1 MRTTPSSAAISLSD
15 ATSISVRILPVLW
28 HVCSPL
34 LTEQATKESGR
45 SHPARRAIKH
55 TAKPIE
61 GSSPSPC
68 NRVPGWRQM
77 TQTRRERIARN
88 LHYMEE
94 HNRELGSTDF
104 DRRSGTCE
112 NSIGCEPDVC
122 ADRHTKCRES
132 TVRTNRTR
140 ICMQRIALLILFS
153 AATASAVSAQV
164 SQGANPNLE
173 AVLTPGTI
181 VWITDSQ
188 GREDKVRIVS
198 ASGDIVTTTTGNE
211 TRRLRTADVM
221 RVKVRQRD
229 SVLNGALIGAGAAVA
244 SGLLF
249 CSLMESWENCRDDVG
264 PMLAIGAIG
273 AGAGIGIDALI
284 RGRRTIYEAAGPSTQ
299 LQVAPIIARHARGLQ
314 VSLRF

>member
-1 MRTTPSSAAISLSD
+1 M
-15 ATSISVRILPVLW
+15 
-28 HVCSPL
+28 
-34 LTEQATKESGR
+34 
-45 SHPARRAIKH
+45 
-55 TAKPIE
+55 
-61 GSSPSPC
+61 
-68 NRVPGWRQM
+68 
-77 TQTRRERIARN
+77 
-88 LHYMEE
+88 
-94 HNRELGSTDF
+94 
-104 DRRSGTCE
+104 
-112 NSIGCEPDVC
+112 
-122 ADRHTKCRES
+122 
-132 TVRTNRTR
+132 RTNRTR

-284 RGRRTIYEAAGPSTQ
+284 RGRRTIYEAAGPSTE